1 MDGSF
6 RPEAAAQ
13 MFASVQG
20 RNALDLITLDRRA
33 IGVIEIVLR
42 ESKKESGTLAL
53 AERGLQVVVARRGKS
68 DPDIPFN
75 ELHGTYDHKSRNWR
89 AAPTVRTVVLF
100 TVDVA
105 RQIL

>member
-1 MDGSF
+1 
-6 RPEAAAQ
+6 

-20 RNALDLITLDRRA
+20 RNTLDLITLDRRA

-42 ESKKESGTLAL
+42 ESKKESGTLVL
-53 AERGLQVVVARRGKS
+53 AERGLQVVVAGRRKS

-75 ELHGTYDHKSRNWR
+75 ELYGTYDHKSRNWR
-89 AAPTVRTVVLF
+89 AVPTIRTVVFF

>member
-1 MDGSF
+1 
-6 RPEAAAQ
+6 

-20 RNALDLITLDRRA
+20 RNALDLITLDRRD

-53 AERGLQVVVARRGKS
+53 AERELQVVVAGRRKS

-75 ELHGTYDHKSRNWR
+75 ELYGTYDHKSRNWR
-89 AAPTVRTVVLF
+89 ATPTVRTVDFFMVEVL
-100 TVDVA
+100 